1 MKKILALL
9 ISVGSVSA
17 FAMDNPLYVGVGAG
31 AAWNNNSSP
40 AAAFRM
46 DGGYMWTPNW
56 AFEVGTTGI
65 AQSGGTPNQS
75 MQYFD
80 ASIKGTVRIC
90 DIVGLFLQLGGA
102 YGTPGA
108 TDYSTGG
115 LSSSGTL
122 AVGTQ
127 QGGWN
132 FLTGVGVDVYLT
144 KQVSINLS
152 DLYYY
157 GANNPAGNT
166 NALLGGVRFAF

>member
-17 FAMDNPLYVGVGAG
+17 FAMDNPLYVGAGAG

-40 AAAFRM
+40 AAAFRLN
-46 DGGYMWTPNW
+46 GGYMWTPNW

-65 AQSGGTPNQS
+65 AQSGGYPNQS
-75 MQYFD
+75 VQYFD

-108 TDYSTGG
+108 SDFSTGPG
-115 LSSSGTL
+115 YSAATE
-122 AVGTQ
+122 GTQ

-144 KQVSINLS
+144 KQVSVNLS

-157 GANNPAGNT
+157 GANNPEGYT